1 MANLIL
7 LFLLNIT
14 QVLGDIWLSKA
25 MKQFGEL
32 NLVNSESWI
41 PLIIYLLTNF
51 WIWLGVIFLML
62 SLGLY
67 LTVISKLDLSY
78 VLSMH
83 SLTYL
88 LNALFAWLILD
99 ETISNI
105 RLIGT
110 LIITIGVLIVGLSKS
125 LYEDRKNHNF
135 NLALVGLSLSFY
147 QSKTWLAIAI
157 IALADSTGDLC
168 LARGMKQIGEVNLKS
183 IKSLVQQISKII
195 INRLIILGVFCQ
207 AVAFL
212 SFISV
217 LSWADVSFVR
227 PATALTYISSIL
239 GAKFWLKEKV
249 SLGRFI
255 GIIFI
260 VIGLIFHR

>member
-1 MANLIL
+1 MTKFILIS
-7 LFLLNIT
+7 LLNIT
-14 QVLGDIWLSKA
+14 QVLGDIWLSKG
-25 MKQFGEL
+25 MKQFGEV
-32 NLVNSESWI
+32 NLINSETWI

-51 WIWLGVIFLML
+51 WIWLGVFFLII

-88 LNALFAWLILD
+88 LNALFAWFILD
-99 ETISNI
+99 ETISNM

-110 LIITIGVLIVGLSKS
+110 SIITLGVLIVGLSKS

-135 NLALVGLSLSFY
+135 HLALVALSLSFY

-168 LARGMKQIGEVNLKS
+168 LARGMKKIGEVKLKS
-183 IKSLVQQISKII
+183 IKNLIQQVGEIVKHP
-195 INRLIILGVFCQ
+195 LILGGVFFQ
-207 AVAFL
+207 TIAFL

-227 PATALTYISSIL
+227 PATALTYVCSIL

-260 VIGLIFHR
+260 VIGLVVNK

>member
-25 MKQFGEL
+25 MKEFGDV
-32 NLVNSESWI
+32 NLVNPASWI
-41 PLIIYLLTNF
+41 PLISYLLTNF
-51 WIWLGVIFLML
+51 WIWLGIFFLMI

-67 LTVISKLDLSY
+67 LTIISKLDLSY

-88 LNALFAWLILD
+88 LNAFFAWLILD
-99 ETISNI
+99 ETISSM
-105 RLIGT
+105 RFIGT
-110 LIITIGVLIVGLSKS
+110 LIITLGVLIVGLSKS
-125 LYEDRKNHNF
+125 LYEDRKHHNF
-135 NLALVGLSLSFY
+135 NLLLMVLSLSFY

-157 IALADSTGDLC
+157 IALADSAGDLC
-168 LARGMKQIGEVNLKS
+168 LARGMKQIGEVDLKS
-183 IKSLVQQISKII
+183 IKNLIQQVGKILKHP
-195 INRLIILGVFCQ
+195 LIIVGIFCQ
-207 AVAFL
+207 TIAFL

-227 PATALTYISSIL
+227 PATALTYIFSIL

-255 GIIFI
+255 GIMFI
-260 VIGLIFHR
+260 VIGLIVNR

>member
-1 MANLIL
+1 MAKFILIS
-7 LFLLNIT
+7 LLNIT
-14 QVLGDIWLSKA
+14 QVLGDIWLSKG
-25 MKQFGEL
+25 MKQFGEV

-41 PLIIYLLTNF
+41 PLISYLLTNF
-51 WIWLGVIFLML
+51 WIWLGVFFLIL

-88 LNALFAWLILD
+88 LNAFFAELILD
-99 ETISNI
+99 ETISSM

-125 LYEDRKNHNF
+125 LYEDRINHNF
-135 NLALVGLSLSFY
+135 HLLLVALSFSFY

-157 IALADSTGDLC
+157 IALTDSAGDLC

-183 IKSLVQQISKII
+183 LKNLIQQIGEIVKHP
-195 INRLIILGVFCQ
+195 LIIGGVFCQ
-207 AVAFL
+207 TIAFL

-227 PATALTYISSIL
+227 PATALTYVCSIL

-249 SLGRFI
+249 SLGKFI
-255 GIIFI
+255 GIMFI
-260 VIGLIFHR
+260 VIGLIVNR